1 MLYFA
6 RCATIPLPLSEGIM
20 PERELSFKSLRAL
33 DPQALSTVHNRYYAD
48 VRRFAMYRLGDEMTA
63 EDLASETF
71 IRLIDALRDGKG
83 PRRNLRGWLLGT
95 LNNLINDHY
104 RKHYRDAPIVRLD
117 PEARQ
122 DPLSEVDARLDSQI
136 RLTGALDA
144 LTDEQQMV
152 ISLRFGAEMSLAE
165 TATAMGKK
173 ANAIKALQFRAI
185 AALRQELGAESDE

>member
-6 RCATIPLPLSEGIM
+6 RCATFPLPLSAGIM

-33 DPQALSTVHNRYYAD
+33 DPQALSAVHNRYYAD
-48 VRRFAMYRLGDEMTA
+48 VRRFAVYRLGDEMTA

-71 IRLIDALRDGKG
+71 IRLIDALRYGKG
-83 PRRNLRGWLLGT
+83 PRKNIRGWLLGT

-104 RKHYRDAPIVRLD
+104 RKHYRDAPEVGLD
-117 PEARQ
+117 PEASQ
-122 DPLSEVDARLDSQI
+122 DSLSEVDARLDTQNQ
-136 RLTGALDA
+136 LTGALAA

-165 TATAMGKK
+165 TAAAMGKK

-185 AALRQELGAESDE
+185 AALRQELGAESDD